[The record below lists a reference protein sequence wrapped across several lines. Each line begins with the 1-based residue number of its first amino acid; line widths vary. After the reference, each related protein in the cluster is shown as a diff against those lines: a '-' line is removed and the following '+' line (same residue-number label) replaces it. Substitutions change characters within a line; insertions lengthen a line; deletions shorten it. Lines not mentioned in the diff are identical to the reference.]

1 VAKPKQIRQANADG
15 TEEGD
20 SFISH
25 LVELRSR
32 LVKAAFAVVAVFI
45 CLVPFSS
52 HIYDIMAMP
61 MLHALPEGTKM
72 IATGVITPFLVP
84 VKVTLLVAFII
95 ALPVV
100 LYQMWAFVA
109 PGLYS
114 HEKKLAMPIITSS
127 FILFLVGVAFCYFFV
142 FGTVFRVINE
152 MAPKSV
158 VVAPDI
164 DAYFGFVM
172 TMFIAFG
179 VTFEVPIVVVVLVRF
194 GLVSVAT
201 LKSVRPYVIVAS
213 FIIAAIITPPDPG
226 SMLLLAVPLVVLYEA
241 GLLVARFVRVTNRSD
256 EEKVA
261 SA

>member
-1 VAKPKQIRQANADG
+1 VATPRLTGPDS
-15 TEEGD
+15 EEGD

-32 LVKAAFAVVAVFI
+32 LVKAAIAVVGIFV
-45 CLVPFSS
+45 CLMPFAS

-61 MLHALPEGTKM
+61 MLSALPAGTRM

-84 VKVTLLVAFII
+84 VKVTLLVAFVL

-114 HEKKLAMPIITSS
+114 HEKRLALPIIASS
-127 FILFLVGVAFCYFFV
+127 FLLFLVGVAFCYFFV

-152 MAPKSV
+152 LAPASV
-158 VVAPDI
+158 LVAPDI

-194 GLVSVAT
+194 GVVTVET
-201 LKSVRPYVIVAS
+201 LRGIRPYVIVAS
-213 FIIAAIITPPDPG
+213 FVIAAIITPPDPG

-241 GLLVARFVRVTNRSD
+241 GLLVARFVRVSARRS
-256 EEKVA
+256 EA
-261 SA
+261 ATTT